1 MPTKTLEAALKTADP
16 LTIFAALDALVRMSP
31 SVSKL
36 AKDAGADRSMLY
48 RAFRREK
55 GPRLSLVVKVLS
67 SAGFQLIV
75 NADGKRPQNDRPN
88 RKGQATKT
96 TAHLELSSNPKA
108 SAKFFTGAFETS
120 DTVTIV
126 RALDDTLRA
135 QENVVQFSR
144 RASLWRS
151 SIYRSF
157 SGTRDPQFSTVVH
170 FLRALGLRFAVVP
183 LSPSSDARATTAPRP
198 GSAARFPH
206 RTSRRNGYGGGKS
219 RTSR

>member
-1 MPTKTLEAALKTADP
+1 MPRKTLGAALKTADP

-55 GPRLSLVVKVLS
+55 GPRLSLMVRVLS

-75 NADGKRPQNDRPN
+75 NAEGKRPQDDRPN
-88 RKGQATKT
+88 RKAQARKT
-96 TAHLELSSNPKA
+96 IAHLELRSNPKA
-108 SAKFFTGAFETS
+108 LAKFLTGAFETS
-120 DTVTIV
+120 DTAAIV

-157 SGTRDPQFSTVVH
+157 SGTRDPQFCTVVN
-170 FLRALGLRFAVVP
+170 FLRPLGLRFAVVP
-183 LSPSSDARATTAPRP
+183 LSPSR
-198 GSAARFPH
+198 
-206 RTSRRNGYGGGKS
+206 
-219 RTSR
+219 

>member
-1 MPTKTLEAALKTADP
+1 MPRKTLEAALKTADP

-48 RAFRREK
+48 RAFRGEK
-55 GPRLSLVVKVLS
+55 GPRLSLVVRVLS

-75 NADGKRPQNDRPN
+75 KADGKRPQNDRPN
-88 RKGQATKT
+88 RKGQARKT
-96 TAHLELSSNPKA
+96 TAHLELRSNPRA
-108 SAKFFTGAFETS
+108 SAKFLTAAFETS
-120 DTVTIV
+120 DTVAIV

-151 SIYRSF
+151 SLYRSF
-157 SGTRDPQFSTVVH
+157 SGNKDPQFSTVVN
-170 FLRALGLRFAVVP
+170 FLHALGLRFSVVP
-183 LSPSSDARATTAPRP
+183 LSPSR
-198 GSAARFPH
+198 
-206 RTSRRNGYGGGKS
+206 
-219 RTSR
+219 